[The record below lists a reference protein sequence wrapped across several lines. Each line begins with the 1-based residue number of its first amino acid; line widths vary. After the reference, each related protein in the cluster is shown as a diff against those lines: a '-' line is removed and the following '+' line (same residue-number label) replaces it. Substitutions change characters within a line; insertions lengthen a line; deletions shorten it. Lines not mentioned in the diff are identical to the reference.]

1 MTILCQRVILLVV
14 KNFIKGGNKMA
25 QLKAVPK
32 AVSKVKVGGKAPA
45 KATSKSGKTPA
56 LTKKEIGACAAEYVE
71 VSQQIKVLEE
81 RKKLLAIKI
90 KEGAVK
96 FGTLDDKGSSY
107 LEVNGFIAGNV
118 SKVSMSLDQTKGVEY
133 LEKKGL
139 GDLVD
144 VVEVKTV
151 NEERLEKAVSEKRLT
166 LDEVE
171 GFTTKKQSYQVSVKA
186 VEEMPEVEQSNL
198 ALAASKK

>member
-1 MTILCQRVILLVV
+1 
-14 KNFIKGGNKMA
+14 MA

-32 AVSKVKVGGKAPA
+32 AVGKVKAG
-45 KATSKSGKTPA
+45 GKTPA
-56 LTKKEIGACAAEYVE
+56 QTTSKTPVLTKKDIGACVAEYSE
-71 VSQQIKVLEE
+71 ISKQIKVLEE
-81 RKKLLAIKI
+81 RKKLLATKI

-107 LEVNGFIAGNV
+107 FEVNGFIAGNV

>member
-1 MTILCQRVILLVV
+1 
-14 KNFIKGGNKMA
+14 MA
-25 QLKAVPK
+25 QLKAV
-32 AVSKVKVGGKAPA
+32 SKVAGKTVAGSKAPVKAKGGK
-45 KATSKSGKTPA
+45 TSA
-56 LTKKEIGACAAEYVE
+56 LTKKEIGACAAEYAE
-71 VSQQIKVLEE
+71 VSKQIKVLED
-81 RKKLLAIKI
+81 RKKLLAAKI
-90 KEGAVK
+90 KDGAVK

-118 SKVSMSLDQTKGVEY
+118 SKVSMSLDQKKGVEY

-144 VVEVKTV
+144 VEEVKTI
-151 NEERLEKAVSEKRLT
+151 NEDRLEKAVSEKRLT

-171 GFTTKKQSYQVSVKA
+171 GFTNKTQSYQVSVKA

-198 ALAASKK
+198 SLAASKK